1 MDLDATFRPVVAV
14 AFFTIIAIALPFRIR
29 SQSTGETL
37 DRTQEGMVTMIA
49 LRLGGLVLWGGVIA
63 FMINPAS
70 MAWASL
76 PLPAAF
82 RGSGVGL
89 CALTAALLIW
99 TLRSLGKNLTDTV
112 VTRQAHT
119 LITRGPYQWVRHPFY
134 DCMFLFLIGTALM
147 TANWFVM
154 AAGLVVFAILA
165 SRSRTEEDKLL
176 ERFGG
181 PYREYQRRTGRFL
194 PGIGRVV

>member
-1 MDLDATFRPVVAV
+1 MDLDLTFRPVVVV
-14 AFFTIIAIALPFRIR
+14 AFFTVIAIALPFRIK
-29 SQSTGETL
+29 SQSTGEKL
-37 DRTQEGMVTMIA
+37 DRTQEGVFTMIA

-70 MAWASL
+70 MAWSSL
-76 PLPAAF
+76 PLPATL
-82 RGSGVGL
+82 RWSGVGL
-89 CALTAALLIW
+89 CVLTAALLIW

-154 AAGLVVFAILA
+154 AWGLVVFAILA
-165 SRSRTEEDKLL
+165 SRSRTEEEKLL
-176 ERFGG
+176 ERFGE
-181 PYREYQRRTGRFL
+181 PYRAYRARTGRFL
-194 PGIGRVV
+194 PRVS